1 MSILDLFDSGF
12 KKRNQDHFAAIV
24 RVAMSDG
31 VITEDERIFL
41 HRLAANLDITEQDY
55 KDILKNYKDHGINP
69 PTSYDKRLE
78 RLYDLARMVYAD
90 HVLGE
95 GQTALL
101 ERLGIGLG
109 FSTGN
114 ISYVVDKALKL
125 VNAGVDKENFIN
137 EIKNMNR

>member
-1 MSILDLFDSGF
+1 MSFLNLFDSGF

-31 VITEDERIFL
+31 VITDEERTFL
-41 HRLAANLDITEQDY
+41 HRLAARLDITEEEYKVILKDY
-55 KDILKNYKDHGINP
+55 KSHNINP
-69 PTSYDKRLE
+69 PTSYDQRLE

-95 GQTALL
+95 RQTAML
-101 ERLGIGLG
+101 ERLGVGLG

-125 VNAGVDKENFIN
+125 VNAGVDKDNFID

>member
-1 MSILDLFDSGF
+1 MSFLDLFDSGF
-12 KKRNQDHFAAIV
+12 TKRNQDHFASIV

-31 VITEDERIFL
+31 VITDEERAFL
-41 HRLAANLDITEQDY
+41 HRLAARLNISEEEYKIILKDY
-55 KDILKNYKDHGINP
+55 KSHEINP
-69 PTSYDKRLE
+69 PSSYDKRLE

-90 HVLGE
+90 RVLGE
-95 GQTALL
+95 KQTAML

-114 ISYVVDKALKL
+114 IAYVVDKALKL
-125 VNAGVDKENFIN
+125 VNAGVDRDNFIK

>member
-1 MSILDLFDSGF
+1 MSFLDLFDTGF
-12 KKRNQDHFAAIV
+12 TKRNQDHFAAIV

-31 VITEDERIFL
+31 VITDEERAFL
-41 HRLAANLDITEQDY
+41 HRLAARLNISEEEYKIILKDY
-55 KDILKNYKDHGINP
+55 KSHEINP
-69 PTSYDKRLE
+69 PSSYDKRLE

-90 HVLGE
+90 RVLGE
-95 GQTALL
+95 KQTAML

-114 ISYVVDKALKL
+114 IAYVVDKALKL
-125 VNAGVDKENFIN
+125 VNAGVDRDNFIK

>member
-1 MSILDLFDSGF
+1 MSIFNMFDSGF
-12 KKRNQDHFAAIV
+12 KKRNQDHFASIV

-31 VITEDERIFL
+31 VITENERTFL
-41 HRLAANLDITEQDY
+41 HRMAAKLNISEDEYKVILKDY
-55 KDILKNYKDHGINP
+55 KSHPINP
-69 PTSYDKRLE
+69 PTSYDIRLA

-90 HVLGE
+90 DVLGE
-95 GQTALL
+95 KQKDML

-125 VNAGVDKENFIN
+125 VVAGVDKDNFLD